1 MLDLVSSCESLPKPV
16 VDSEL
21 RPDLKSSPHRI
32 DDAKSGPVFEATEV
46 RSKMSMSE
54 SFVGSKSEPCLVPWS
69 ELIACMRLG
78 PHFEEKELDSKLG
91 PDFGS
96 EPDQVDKSKSRPNF
110 RHS

>member
-1 MLDLVSSCESLPKPV
+1 MPKQA

-21 RPDLKSSPHRI
+21 RPDLESLPHRVV
-32 DDAKSGPVFEATEV
+32 DVKSGPNFEAAEV

-69 ELIACMRLG
+69 DLIACTRLG

-96 EPDQVDKSKSRPNF
+96 EPDQVGKSKSRPNF

>member
-1 MLDLVSSCESLPKPV
+1 MLL
-16 VDSEL
+16 
-21 RPDLKSSPHRI
+21 
-32 DDAKSGPVFEATEV
+32 
-46 RSKMSMSE
+46 SK
-54 SFVGSKSEPCLVPWS
+54 
-69 ELIACMRLG
+69 LIACTRLG